1 MFLLHTHIHI
11 HTQTNNHA
19 YIQGDL
25 MTMNHHLL
33 CAVGVGHPAL
43 RAVVEA
49 TATASA
55 RYSTAA
61 AAAAGESPGQQ
72 QQQQQQ
78 QQPGFSA
85 KLTGAGG
92 GGCAIVLSPIPYV
105 PRHSDSDASTSTRS
119 SALENSLHALV
130 EDLRYVMATYHG
142 FISNICMISRND
154 VFLRSLGCDVHHSS
168 IAGKGVL
175 WVV

>member
-1 MFLLHTHIHI
+1 MLFSYVHVAYTHVYLHIYK
-11 HTQTNNHA
+11 QT
-19 YIQGDL
+19 ITQGDL

-49 TATASA
+49 TAAASA

-61 AAAAGESPGQQ
+61 AGAAAPAGESPGQLQ
-72 QQQQQQ
+72 LQQQQQ

-105 PRHSDSDASTSTRS
+105 PRHSDSDASTSS

-130 EDLRYVMATYHG
+130 EDLRYVVATTNHG
-142 FISNICMISRND
+142 LVSNI
-154 VFLRSLGCDVHHSS
+154 
-168 IAGKGVL
+168 
-175 WVV
+175 

>member
-1 MFLLHTHIHI
+1 
-11 HTQTNNHA
+11 
-19 YIQGDL
+19 

-49 TATASA
+49 TAAASA
-55 RYSTAA
+55 SYREAEEA
-61 AAAAGESPGQQ
+61 LGLAEDKGQG
-72 QQQQQQ
+72 Q

-92 GGCAIVLSPIPYV
+92 GGCAIVLSPIPYT
-105 PRHSDSDASTSTRS
+105 PRSADCVSESDASTS

-130 EDLRYVMATYHG
+130 ENLR
-142 FISNICMISRND
+142 
-154 VFLRSLGCDVHHSS
+154 
-168 IAGKGVL
+168 
-175 WVV
+175 

>member
-1 MFLLHTHIHI
+1 
-11 HTQTNNHA
+11 
-19 YIQGDL
+19 

-49 TATASA
+49 TAAASA
-55 RYSTAA
+55 RFHN
-61 AAAAGESPGQQ
+61 AAAAGEGSG
-72 QQQQQQ
+72 Q

-105 PRHSDSDASTSTRS
+105 PRHSDSDASTSS
-119 SALENSLHALV
+119 SALESSLHALV
-130 EDLRYVMATYHG
+130 EDLR
-142 FISNICMISRND
+142 
-154 VFLRSLGCDVHHSS
+154 
-168 IAGKGVL
+168 
-175 WVV
+175 

>member
-1 MFLLHTHIHI
+1 
-11 HTQTNNHA
+11 
-19 YIQGDL
+19 

-49 TATASA
+49 TAAASA
-55 RYSTAA
+55 SYREAEEA
-61 AAAAGESPGQQ
+61 LGLGEDKGQG
-72 QQQQQQ
+72 QQQQQ

-92 GGCAIVLSPIPYV
+92 GGCAIVLSPIPYT
-105 PRHSDSDASTSTRS
+105 PRSADCVSESDASTS

-130 EDLRYVMATYHG
+130 ENLR
-142 FISNICMISRND
+142 
-154 VFLRSLGCDVHHSS
+154 
-168 IAGKGVL
+168 
-175 WVV
+175 

>member
-1 MFLLHTHIHI
+1 
-11 HTQTNNHA
+11 
-19 YIQGDL
+19 

-49 TATASA
+49 TAAASA
-55 RYSTAA
+55 RFHN
-61 AAAAGESPGQQ
+61 AAAGEGSR
-72 QQQQQQ
+72 Q

-105 PRHSDSDASTSTRS
+105 PRHSDSDASTS

-130 EDLRYVMATYHG
+130 EDLR
-142 FISNICMISRND
+142 
-154 VFLRSLGCDVHHSS
+154 
-168 IAGKGVL
+168 
-175 WVV
+175 